1 MVKITA
7 TYNRD
12 KDEFRVY
19 DSELDDPILCSKH
32 LSKDV
37 IKEIIMQVQGVDEMT
52 ANDIVDEV
60 QFKVNDTV
68 AGESHYEYVCEVIED
83 YLEMSAIFC
92 VPFLYSDSETVD
104 LLTRN
109 CFALKRFT
117 AFSKDYFKA
126 VIYRDFTANNYKFE
140 IDDVKVLDAVTSN
153 DDTITTDFVIST
165 NRYKLIGYN
174 HGGSYCKVIRYFVV
188 TDIGLIPL
196 ALQ

>member
-37 IKEIIMQVQGVDEMT
+37 IKEIIMQVQGVDTMT

-68 AGESHYEYVCEVIED
+68 AGESHYEHVYEVVAD

-92 VPFLYSDSETVD
+92 FPFLYSDSETVD

-109 CFALKRFT
+109 CFVKGST

-165 NRYKLIGYN
+165 NRYKLVGCS
-174 HGGSYCKVIRYFVV
+174 HGDSYCKVIRYFIV

>member
-19 DSELDDPILCSKH
+19 DSELDDPILCPKH

-37 IKEIIMQVQGVDEMT
+37 IKELIMQVQGVDAMT

-68 AGESHYEYVCEVIED
+68 AGESHYEHVYEVIED
-83 YLEMSAIFC
+83 YLGMSAIFC
-92 VPFLYSDSETVD
+92 FPFLYSDSETVD

-109 CFALKRFT
+109 CFVKGST

-165 NRYKLIGYN
+165 NRYKLVGCS
-174 HGGSYCKVIRYFVV
+174 HGDSYCKVIGYFIV

>member
-19 DSELDDPILCSKH
+19 DSELDDPILCAKQ
-32 LSKDV
+32 LDKDV
-37 IKEIIMQVQGVDEMT
+37 IKEIIMQVQGVDDMT

-68 AGESHYEYVCEVIED
+68 AGESHYEHVYEVIED
-83 YLEMSAIFC
+83 YLGMSAIFC
-92 VPFLYSDSETVD
+92 FPFLYSDSETVD

-109 CFALKRFT
+109 CFVKGST

-165 NRYKLIGYN
+165 NRYKLVGCS
-174 HGGSYCKVIRYFVV
+174 HGDSYCKVIGYFIV

>member
-7 TYNRD
+7 TYSRD
-12 KDEFRVY
+12 KGEFRVY

-37 IKEIIMQVQGVDEMT
+37 IKEIIMQVQGVDDMT

-83 YLEMSAIFC
+83 YLGMSAIFC
-92 VPFLYSDSETVD
+92 VPFLYSDSESVD

-109 CFALKRFT
+109 CFAFDRFT

-126 VIYRDFTANNYKFE
+126 VIYRDFTANNYNLG
-140 IDDVKVLDAVTSN
+140 IDEVKILDAVTSN
-153 DDTITTDFVIST
+153 DGTITVDFAVCT
-165 NRYKLIGYN
+165 NRYKLIGY
-174 HGGSYCKVIRYFVV
+174 HGGSYCKVIRYFIV
-188 TDIGLIPL
+188 TDIGVVPL